1 MSLPVRLL
9 ELLFVPHCPACDQR
23 AEPPLCPA
31 CADTLVELGRAC
43 PRCAEPQAGPG
54 PAVVCALVAI
64 AIRRNTIGYVALC
77 FGALGVVGLVLGA

>member
-1 MSLPVRLL
+1 MTD
-9 ELLFVPHCPACDQR
+9 PAPR
-23 AEPPLCPA
+23 PPRSVGQTIFAYLA
-31 CADTLVELGRAC
+31 ISTGVMAFL
-43 PRCAEPQAGPG
+43 QAGIRGHAAGWEELMLYTG